1 MPCYVVSCAHVS
13 DYFSCRIVERSNI
26 SNSSDSSHSAWLGA
40 LGWALHSSNSSK
52 SSNSSS
58 VYRYKHSFCSSEVS
72 VFSFTHSYPII
83 LGRFTGQ
90 FRCSDGHMARF
101 SHWYP
106 SILATSAVIGV
117 ATVGWVTFSIT
128 TMFDLANVT

>member
-1 MPCYVVSCAHVS
+1 VIVVIVPGPVLSAGQCIVVTVVTVVIVVACIVINIHFVQAKCLS
-13 DYFSCRIVERSNI
+13 FHSRIPI
-26 SNSSDSSHSAWLGA
+26 Q
-40 LGWALHSSNSSK
+40 
-52 SSNSSS
+52 
-58 VYRYKHSFCSSEVS
+58 
-72 VFSFTHSYPII
+72 II

-128 TMFDLANVT
+128 TMFGLANVT